1 MFQDI
6 LSKLFSGFITTAIW
20 LALIIGFIAVVDYI
34 GKVRNKKSKKNND
47 NDSDNNE
54 TTDPLEVSDY
64 EKINIALHELSK
76 ILSESRFC
84 SYTDIQTY
92 QAKYQDLYKKSKN
105 SPLIYIPVEHRANCA
120 EFITKFIS
128 AEKLRKESNENFK
141 REELK
146 FQKDYFDTLFSNP
159 LSDQQR
165 EAIITN
171 EDNVLVIAGAGC
183 GKTTTIV
190 GKVRY
195 LLEQQR
201 VDPTR
206 ILLVTFTRNAANTLK
221 KKIKNNH
228 VHTSTFH
235 SLAMDIIGLHRG
247 IKPTITATTSIRA
260 AFNDVRAYKPGYIRH
275 LNLFYLYYL
284 KPTLGDFDAKTSV
297 DYFRE
302 RKKYGVRCA
311 FNDMDNRPIY
321 TRSEEENMLCNLLTQ
336 YGIQFRYEEQ
346 YQVDTSNSAYGRYY
360 PDFSIYY
367 YDHNRKKQ
375 RLYLEHFGIDKNGR
389 VPSWFGDGYPGG
401 WHEAN
406 KKYNAGIQW
415 KRGVHRRYKTKLIET
430 SSADFKHKTLRK
442 RLFKALDKH
451 GVPYK
456 ERSATE
462 LNAMISK
469 RDKQWEGSILNLIET
484 FIALLKS
491 SLKSIEDI
499 RTLIE
504 AEKDTYT
511 RDRNLFVLNNIIAPV
526 YDRYTEIMRAK
537 GESDFADCII
547 DATAINLDRPISTY
561 DYIIIDEFQDTSIDK
576 YKFIQSLREHTSH
589 VYCVGDDWQSIY
601 RFAGSDIGLFRDF
614 EEYFGYTEKCKI
626 ETTYRFGNPLID
638 LSSKFIQQNPNQE
651 TKRIQSIKGNKTE
664 FVAIPFVQDD
674 DNINFRTE
682 LQQVLDTFPADDSV
696 LILGRYNFD
705 IQRFNGAP
713 FIVDDKFNKIKY
725 KGRAYEFMSVHSAKG
740 LEADHIII
748 ANCDTGIYGF
758 PSKVAD
764 DLILNYLLSEADS
777 YQYGEERRL
786 FYVAMTRARK
796 KVTFV
801 YDQDNYSVFMK
812 EIVQKLSQS
821 SKLCPRCQDGELYV
835 YREGY
840 RKNGDRYKLVKCD
853 NKNAG
858 CDFKRFDTY
867 RGNLPK

>member
-1 MFQDI
+1 MLQDI
-6 LSKLFSGFITTAIW
+6 LTKLFNGFISTAMW
-20 LALIIGFIAVVDYI
+20 LALIIGLIALVDYI
-34 GKVRNKKSKKNND
+34 GKIRNKKLKKKD
-47 NDSDNNE
+47 DTPDKYKTRE
-54 TTDPLEVSDY
+54 PLELSDY
-64 EKINIALHELSK
+64 EQVKLALDEFSEVLT
-76 ILSESRFC
+76 ESRFC
-84 SYTDIQTY
+84 SYSEVHSFQE
-92 QAKYQDLYKKSKN
+92 KYQDLFERAQDT
-105 SPLIYIPVEHRANCA
+105 PLLYIPVEHKENCA
-120 EFITKFIS
+120 QFIKKFKN
-128 AEKLRKESNENFK
+128 AENLRKESNESFK
-141 REELK
+141 REELE
-146 FQKDYFDTLFSNP
+146 FQKDYFDTLFKNP
-159 LSDQQR
+159 LSNQQR

-195 LLEQQR
+195 LLEQKR

-221 KKIKNNH
+221 KKIKNDH
-228 VHTSTFH
+228 VHASTFH

-247 IKPTITATTSIRA
+247 IKPSITATTSIQA
-260 AFNDVRAYKPGYIRH
+260 AFNDVRAHKADYLRH

-297 DYFRE
+297 EYFRE

-367 YDHNRKKQ
+367 YDRNRRKQ
-375 RLYLEHFGIDKNGR
+375 RLYLEHFGIDKHGR
-389 VPSWFGDGYPGG
+389 VPGWFGDGYQGG
-401 WHEAN
+401 WREAN

-415 KRGVHRRYKTKLIET
+415 KRGVHKRYKTRLIET
-430 SSADFKHKTLRK
+430 FSADFKHKTLRK
-442 RLFKALDKH
+442 RLFRALDKH

-469 RDKQWEGSILNLIET
+469 RDKQWEGSILNLIES

-511 RDRNLFVLNNIIAPV
+511 RDRNLFVLNKIIAPV
-526 YDRYTEIMRAK
+526 YDRYNEILRSK

-547 DATAINLDRPISTY
+547 DATAINNASLISTY
-561 DYIIIDEFQDTSIDK
+561 DYIIVDEFQDTSIDK

-651 TKRIQSIKGNKTE
+651 TKRIKAIKGNKTE

-682 LQQVLDTFPADDSV
+682 LQQVLDTLPAEDSV

-705 IQRFNGAP
+705 IQRFDGAP

-725 KGRAYEFMSVHSAKG
+725 KGRSYEFMSVHSAKG

-786 FYVAMTRARK
+786 FYVAMTRAKK

-801 YDQDNYSVFMK
+801 YDQDNYSLFMK
-812 EIVQKLSQS
+812 EIVKKLSQP
-821 SKLCPRCQDGELYV
+821 SKLCPRCKDGELYV

-853 NKNAG
+853 NTNAG